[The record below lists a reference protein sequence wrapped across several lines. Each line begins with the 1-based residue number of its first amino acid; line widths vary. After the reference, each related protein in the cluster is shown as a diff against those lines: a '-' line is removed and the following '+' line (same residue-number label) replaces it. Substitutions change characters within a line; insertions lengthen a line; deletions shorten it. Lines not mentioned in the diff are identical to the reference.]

1 MEKRC
6 VRMGINKLSL
16 LATYISRVVPGVD
29 KIVVHDDTI
38 VCSLQKEYLPLA
50 CKILNTHSV
59 LKLSSLMDI
68 WGVDYPER
76 SDRFEV
82 NYMLLSTK
90 YNFRLILR
98 VNLREFEG
106 IDSVTAI
113 FNSAGWLEREVWD
126 MYGVMFFNHKDLRRI
141 LTDYGFDGH
150 PLRKDFPLSGFMEVR
165 YDDGEKRVV
174 YEPLEVAQEY
184 RSFNFKSPWERL

>member
-1 MEKRC
+1 
-6 VRMGINKLSL
+6 MGINKLSL